1 MKTKIQI
8 KSVWGGILFEYESE
22 NNSVKETIIEALKS
36 GANLRRADLSGA
48 VLSDAVLSGA
58 VLSDAVLRR
67 ADLSGA
73 VLRRANLSGA
83 NLSDANLSGAYLR
96 RADLSDA
103 NLSDADLS
111 GADLSGADLSDA
123 NLSGAVLSDAVLSGA
138 VLSDAVLRR
147 ADLRRADLRRADL
160 SGAVLSGA
168 DLSDAYLSENT
179 AFLLSQCP
187 SEGSFIAWK
196 KANGYIVKLRITEN
210 AKRSSATTLKC
221 RCSEAE
227 VLGIEN
233 IDGTKSALTQV
244 CSDNDSN
251 FIYEVGKIVKV
262 EDFDENRWNE
272 CSSGIHFFIAREMAV
287 RYN

>member
-1 MKTKIQI
+1 MQPTKLKTMKTKIQI
-8 KSVWGGILFEYESE
+8 KSVWGNILFEYESE

-36 GANLRRADLSGA
+36 GAD
-48 VLSDAVLSGA
+48 
-58 VLSDAVLRR
+58 
-67 ADLSGA
+67 
-73 VLRRANLSGA
+73 LRRANLSGADLSDADLIRA
-83 NLSDANLSGAYLR
+83 NLSDANLSGANLSGADLR
-96 RADLSDA
+96 RADLRRA
-103 NLSDADLS
+103 Y
-111 GADLSGADLSDA
+111 LSGADLSDA
-123 NLSGAVLSDAVLSGA
+123 NLSGANHN
-138 VLSDAVLRR
+138 
-147 ADLRRADLRRADL
+147 
-160 SGAVLSGA
+160 
-168 DLSDAYLSENT
+168 ENT

-244 CSDNDSN
+244 CSEKDSN

-287 RYN
+287 KYN